1 MKQIKLNT
9 LEAIVWRE
17 GDDFV
22 AQCLNVDVSSF
33 GPSKQEALAS
43 LKEAVQLYFEDDT
56 HGVTE
61 VDMPELVRF
70 QLGNA

>member
-33 GPSKQEALAS
+33 GSSKQEALAS

-56 HGVTE
+56 HGVIE
-61 VDMPELVRF
+61 VDKPELVRF

>member
-33 GPSKQEALAS
+33 GSSKQDALES
-43 LKEAVQLYFEDDT
+43 LKEAVQLYFEDDK
-56 HGVTE
+56 HGLTE
-61 VDMPELVRF
+61 VDKPELVRF